1 MNICS
6 LVVQTRP
13 DQVPAVEQRLL
24 ALPGVEVHGGRAEG
38 KLIVTVED
46 VGRNEIADTL
56 ESINGVAGVINTVL
70 IYHYGGDDLAE
81 EVDHENHSA

>member
-1 MNICS
+1 MSICS

-13 DQVPAVEQRLL
+13 ERVQTVEQRLL
-24 ALPGVEVHGGRAEG
+24 VLPGVEIYGGQAEG

-46 VGRNEIADTL
+46 VGQREVADTL

-81 EVDHENHSA
+81 VEESRS